1 MLSLRIVACLL
12 SLTAALPAQ
21 PKLSPDVRALY
32 DRSVDFLARR
42 QNPATG
48 LPDGIG
54 DIDVLQFAL
63 TLEHLEAAFYQQGF
77 AQFPDSDFVALGLNP
92 EQLDDLKSIQL
103 TEAAHVTVLNTA
115 IINAG
120 IQPVQACEY
129 NFGFTT
135 AAAMVATGGVLEN
148 VGVSAYLGAA
158 SLLTD
163 VTVLTAAAQ
172 ILTVEARHQ
181 TFVRTAS
188 KAAAIPSP
196 FDTPLGVRQVFSLA
210 APFIVSCP
218 EGSNLAITPF
228 PTLTQTSPAAGEAI
242 IPGTILSLQSDVQG
256 AFCAFTNGGQVPG
269 GTVFVPA
276 ENNQCTVPHNLAGIA
291 YVNLAS
297 EKPADGVLTDAMT
310 VAGPVILT
318 IT

>member
-1 MLSLRIVACLL
+1 MSTLSL
-12 SLTAALPAQ
+12 SLTLDDDANHF
-21 PKLSPDVRALY
+21 S
-32 DRSVDFLARR
+32 
-42 QNPATG
+42 
-48 LPDGIG
+48 
-54 DIDVLQFAL
+54 AL
-63 TLEHLEAAFYQQGF
+63 TLEHLESAFYQQGF
-77 AQFPDSDFVALGLNP
+77 AQFPDSDFVALGLNA
-92 EQLDDLKSIQL
+92 EQLADLKSIQL

-115 IINAG
+115 IISAG
-120 IQPVQACEY
+120 IQPVQACQY

-148 VGVSAYLGAA
+148 VGVSACVHLSLLDLSTHPHRYLGAA
-158 SLLTD
+158 SLLSD
-163 VTVLTAAAQ
+163 VKVLTAAAQ

-228 PTLTQTSPAAGEAI
+228 PKLTQTSPAAGEAVT
-242 IPGTILSLQSDVQG
+242 PGTILSLQSDAQG

-269 GTVFVPA
+269 GTVSPLSYSTSLYLSRIYIHSLFALPSIHNTFV
-276 ENNQCTVPHNLAGIA
+276 
-291 YVNLAS
+291 
-297 EKPADGVLTDAMT
+297 
-310 VAGPVILT
+310 
-318 IT
+318 